1 MSIMLFG
8 SRSRGGAHEPFH
20 SAKPR
25 RRLSCRRRSR
35 QRSQC
40 RREEEDDKPCVRC
53 RRVHAVCTSTT
64 HRRLGRPAYS
74 RGTRE
79 RSINRQQRRQQD
91 DTMEVETSEC
101 NTTGLESAATLAT
114 VPHLGVADLTPTSSG
129 GCPSPPL
136 STPARRSS
144 LDSEIEV
151 SIEPVDDSMRLSQEE
166 QDCLSND
173 PQHSSSMDQQEVRM
187 QKLWNLQRLLYQQL
201 KRIRIIAEE
210 DSTARS
216 DTEDHR
222 RQLNNAPYPIDGI
235 LSSSQAFID
244 IVDGFKFSLAENDD
258 DASSDDLSM
267 DGSDREVDD
276 IWDMDEDI
284 KSSPSADDDDRL
296 SSINAYDACPTDLM
310 DTSTACMVVSCY
322 ARLMDIYD
330 ELFKSL
336 SNLLQFVLWRKS
348 TLQSTVPRFQLGE
361 FQLKNCGSLQATII
375 VNIFVHALRCIE
387 KTMGI
392 SEDHSV
398 ARRGV
403 DLGDV
408 ESYSKGQF
416 GEERMLDLVTALE
429 ANGSRDLKGRIESLH
444 GSIRKVNELLDKIQ
458 SEQIEEDGEDDNAMV
473 AIH

>member
-8 SRSRGGAHEPFH
+8 SRIRGGPHEPFH
-20 SAKPR
+20 TAKPR

-40 RREEEDDKPCVRC
+40 RREEEDDKVCARC
-53 RRVHAVCTSTT
+53 RRIHATCATSM
-64 HRRLGRPAYS
+64 HRRLGRPTYS
-74 RGTRE
+74 RGTQE
-79 RSINRQQRRQQD
+79 RFGNRQHQRQPQ
-91 DTMEVETSEC
+91 DTMDMETSDC
-101 NTTGLESAATLAT
+101 DTTGLESAATLAT
-114 VPHLGVADLTPTSSG
+114 VPRLGVADLTPTSTG

-136 STPARRSS
+136 STPPRKSS

-151 SIEPVDDSMRLSQEE
+151 SIEPIDDSMGLSQDE
-166 QDCLSND
+166 QDCLSKD
-173 PQHSSSMDQQEVRM
+173 SEHPSSMDQQEVRM
-187 QKLWNLQRLLYQQL
+187 QKLWNLQRLLYRQL
-201 KRIRIIAEE
+201 KRIRVIAEE
-210 DSTARS
+210 DTMPRS
-216 DTEDHR
+216 GIEGHR
-222 RQLNNAPYPIDGI
+222 RQLDNSPYPIDGI

-244 IVDGFKFSLAENDD
+244 IVDDFKLSLTESDD

-267 DGSDREVDD
+267 AGSDREDD
-276 IWDMDEDI
+276 IWDMDDI
-284 KSSPSADDDDRL
+284 KSSPSADEGQL
-296 SSINAYDACPTDLM
+296 SSINAYDACPSDLM
-310 DTSTACMVVSCY
+310 DTSMACMVVSCY

-361 FQLKNCGSLQATII
+361 FHLKNCGSLQATII

-403 DLGDV
+403 DLSDV
-408 ESYSKGQF
+408 ESYGKGQF
-416 GEERMLDLVTALE
+416 GEEKMLSLITSLE

-444 GSIRKVNELLDKIQ
+444 GSIGRVNELLDKIP
-458 SEQIEEDGEDDNAMV
+458 SEQDEEDEEDDNAMV